1 MLLKK
6 GYSIIFFYFLG
17 KNDFDR
23 LVFKGVI
30 LIDVFFL

>member
-6 GYSIIFFYFLG
+6 GYSIIFFYFLR
-17 KNDFDR
+17 KNGFDR